1 MAAFK
6 WFGSQESFNIL
17 IIVRDAQ
24 MGWTALTD
32 AARNGHN
39 STVALLLENGASV
52 EQANKVIC
60 HGLSSCSIG
69 SDPVAVLACCA
80 EP

>member
-1 MAAFK
+1 MAAVK

-17 IIVRDAQ
+17 VIVRDAQ

-39 STVALLLENGASV
+39 STVALLLGNGATV
-52 EQANKVIC
+52 EQANKVRW
-60 HGLSSCSIG
+60 HGLSSFSAG
-69 SDPVAVLACCA
+69 PDSVEVLVFCT